1 MKAHDFN
8 CVIVFHFLSV
18 CIDVNFILADMT
30 IGSYISGMA
39 TNYIFATVYK
49 KRHTKEMLVIG
60 ETAHVAVKL
69 QLLEMSS
76 ITTPNQTISNVCT
89 RVQFSKSFFK
99 TKYGDF
105 TDLQQ

>member
-1 MKAHDFN
+1 MTSN
-8 CVIVFHFLSV
+8 CVVVFHFLSV

-39 TNYIFATVYK
+39 TNYTFATVYK
-49 KRHTKEMLVIG
+49 ERHTKEMLVID

-76 ITTPNQTISNVCT
+76 ITTANQTILDVCT
-89 RVQFSKSFFK
+89 RYSFQRAF
-99 TKYGDF
+99 
-105 TDLQQ
+105 